1 MLHEE
6 ETRVHLYTCIYLC
19 ISNGYYIGKQIGRD
33 NEQQTLYPLSRKI
46 PIFCITLGSW
56 NKHCPLY
63 IPLSFRHSYFNNTWY
78 VVPGNDGWF
87 VS

>member
-33 NEQQTLYPLSRKI
+33 NEQQTLYPL
-46 PIFCITLGSW
+46 
-56 NKHCPLY
+56 
-63 IPLSFRHSYFNNTWY
+63 
-78 VVPGNDGWF
+78 
-87 VS
+87 